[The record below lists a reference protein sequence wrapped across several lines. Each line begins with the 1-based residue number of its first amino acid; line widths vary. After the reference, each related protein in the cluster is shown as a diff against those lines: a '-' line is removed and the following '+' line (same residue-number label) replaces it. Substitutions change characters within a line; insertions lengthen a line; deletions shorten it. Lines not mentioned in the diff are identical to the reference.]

1 MSELE
6 REHREAMKARLA
18 EFPKLSVG
26 DAVEVKVRHDVD
38 ADAVDADDVVARV
51 WALQYRLFRRPLAAR
66 AIPALPHGC
75 TLLWAFHPALTL
87 AGAELP
93 PSRLRA
99 RLFYDIVPLCCDGCA
114 PRPCGCACAHAASV
128 VGPWLCM
135 VGDFVVL
142 VRCRGVCHTKR
153 VCAPVRVVRPV

>member
-1 MSELE
+1 MLRRVSTSSLTACCRLLQWLLATRFKMTCWWHVTHVDRASFVMSELE

-18 EFPKLSVG
+18 KFPKLSVG

-75 TLLWAFHPALTL
+75 TLLWAIHPALTL
-87 AGAELP
+87 AGA
-93 PSRLRA
+93 
-99 RLFYDIVPLCCDGCA
+99 
-114 PRPCGCACAHAASV
+114 
-128 VGPWLCM
+128 
-135 VGDFVVL
+135 
-142 VRCRGVCHTKR
+142 
-153 VCAPVRVVRPV
+153 